1 MERRHRLRQQRGSR
15 ARLRVLG
22 ANPLRD
28 THRTAPFGLHEDG
41 KGTARDPRDGRDASD
56 CMGRRLENPAR
67 VHLRRFSNLEGEM
80 SAGDAY
86 LWDEGGGV
94 NGEAGW
100 GWGEG

>member
-1 MERRHRLRQQRGSR
+1 MEN
-15 ARLRVLG
+15 A
-22 ANPLRD
+22 
-28 THRTAPFGLHEDG
+28 
-41 KGTARDPRDGRDASD
+41 
-56 CMGRRLENPAR
+56 AR

-100 GWGEG
+100 GWG